1 MLLVQKLSL
10 IKEDDLGFCTTWVG
24 NYFPTFRKKLPL
36 LSSGI
41 WMRELAHNLDDE
53 SRTLYRN
60 VWKEAPNHMAQQSE
74 DLIPQQP
81 VGKLRSEF
89 SLCWEYIYFWFIQ
102 LYHLLCF
109 VDASL
114 IFLWKNGTINFH
126 NTWMSA
132 SIYTQPYYFKNQL
145 LRSACR
151 QIYISQY
158 KRGISFQIA

>member
-1 MLLVQKLSL
+1 MIWVFAPRGWVITFRRFERNCHCYLQVYECENSL
-10 IKEDDLGFCTTWVG
+10 ITLTTKAAHYMETSG
-24 NYFPTFRKKLPL
+24 RKHP
-36 LSSGI
+36 I
-41 WMRELAHNLDDE
+41 TW
-53 SRTLYRN
+53 RN
-60 VWKEAPNHMAQQSE
+60 NPE
-74 DLIPQQP
+74 DLIAKQP
-81 VGKLRSEF
+81 LGKLKSEF

-114 IFLWKNGTINFH
+114 FFFLWKNGTINFH

-158 KRGISFQIA
+158 KRGISFQIAKIYPVNF